1 MCGKRVRGGW
11 DERGKRDKRESQA
24 GFTAIEA
31 LVLLSVVALVG
42 TLATVGFKRH
52 VVGKRVAE
60 ATSMLLELA
69 SKEEAYRAGGGR
81 FVALRADGDW
91 SVPSRDELPGA
102 FYPQAADS
110 VQLAS
115 VRTPTLVEDPA
126 LWPPAWRTIGVR
138 PRSHLSYCTYLV
150 NAGERGRPDPSLRF
164 GSALI
169 TTDSDGPWYYALAV
183 CNLEGNAGY
192 PNDVTVFGVSSQ
204 NGRVQAFNEGR

>member
-1 MCGKRVRGGW
+1 MRGGW
-11 DERGKRDKRESQA
+11 GRRDKRGGRDKREPEA

-31 LVLLSVVALVG
+31 LVLLSIVALVG

-52 VVGKRVAE
+52 VIGKRVAE
-60 ATSMLLELA
+60 ATSMLSELA

-81 FVALRADGDW
+81 FLALRADGDW

-150 NAGERGRPDPSLRF
+150 NAGERGRPDASLRF

>member
-1 MCGKRVRGGW
+1 MCRKGVRGG
-11 DERGKRDKRESQA
+11 RDKRGLEA

-31 LVLLSVVALVG
+31 LVLLSIVALLG

-60 ATSMLLELA
+60 ATSMLSELA

-81 FVALRADGDW
+81 FLALRADGDGA
-91 SVPSRDELPGA
+91 VPSRDEPPGA

-115 VRTPTLVEDPA
+115 ARTPTLLDDAA
-126 LWPPAWRTIGVR
+126 LWPPAWRTIDVR
-138 PRSHLSYCTYLV
+138 PRSVLSYCTYLV

-169 TTDSDGPWYYALAV
+169 TRDSGGPWYYALAV
-183 CNLEGNAGY
+183 CNLEGNASY
-192 PNDVTVFGVSSQ
+192 PDGVTVFGVSSES
-204 NGRVQAFNEGR
+204 GRVRAFNQGR

>member
-11 DERGKRDKRESQA
+11 GERGKRESQA

-31 LVLLSVVALVG
+31 LVLLSIVALVG

-60 ATSMLLELA
+60 ATSMLSELA

-81 FVALRADGDW
+81 FLALRADGDW

-164 GSALI
+164 GAALI

>member
-11 DERGKRDKRESQA
+11 DERGKRDERQSQA

-31 LVLLSVVALVG
+31 LVLLSIVALVG

-60 ATSMLLELA
+60 ATSMLSELA

-81 FVALRADGDW
+81 FLALRADGDW

-164 GSALI
+164 GAALI

>member
-1 MCGKRVRGGW
+1 MCRKRVRGG
-11 DERGKRDKRESQA
+11 RGSEA

-31 LVLLSVVALVG
+31 LVLLSIVALLG

-60 ATSMLLELA
+60 ATSMLSELA

-81 FVALRADGDW
+81 FLALRADGDGA
-91 SVPSRDELPGA
+91 VPSRDELPGA

-115 VRTPTLVEDPA
+115 ARTPTLVDDPS
-126 LWPPAWRTIGVR
+126 LWPPAWRAIGLR
-138 PRSHLSYCTYLV
+138 PRSELSYCTYLV

-169 TTDSDGPWYYALAV
+169 TTESDGPWYYALAV

-192 PNDVTVFGVSSQ
+192 PDHVTVFGVSSE